1 MAKKKVENVVEMEQ
15 TEVKADKNVIEIPA
29 LTLDDFKEKVT
40 IKERIGFVDKQA
52 IIQLVYDGCV
62 VKDEENGIYY
72 IDSIMQDVNY
82 RLAIL
87 GMYTNYYD
95 VIEYAT
101 NYSYDYLN
109 EIGVFS
115 YVLNIVD
122 ADVLDIYYAI
132 DNFKSRVKSLNSVG
146 ACLYRTVDKIVKD
159 MPTMKDLNKLIN
171 NLPKLINGVDKDVL
185 KIFAG
190 ELKNGNVTNKVI
202 EKDNSNIVD
211 ITSKKKNTKK
221 VTKNAKTTNKET
233 STIE

>member
-1 MAKKKVENVVEMEQ
+1 MAKKKAENVVEMEQ
-15 TEVKADKNVIEIPA
+15 KEVKADKNVIEIPA

-115 YVLNIVD
+115 YVLNIVNT
-122 ADVLDIYYAI
+122 DVLDIDYAI
-132 DNFKSRVKSLNSVG
+132 DDFKSRVESLNSVG
-146 ACLYRTVDKIVKD
+146 AFMYRTVDKIVKD

-211 ITSKKKNTKK
+211 ITSEKKTTKK